1 MLGWMGLPEEEQYHP
16 TGNKGWVHCLTM
28 PRELKLIDGKLIQKP
43 LIEMKELRK
52 GKIESLEKVEIV
64 SWKSDNVRENSY
76 ELVLDVEKY
85 EASIFEIRLALGERE
100 YTSLKIDFTNNYGI
114 FDNSAMA
121 KGLKSV
127 RKFKLN
133 NFNDKIKI
141 HMFMD
146 KSAVE
151 IFLNDGETVVSSR
164 IYPKEGSIGLEF
176 ISYEGKVKIDKLDIW
191 SLGAFKFNE

>member
-1 MLGWMGLPEEEQYHP
+1 MFGWMGLPEEEQYHP
-16 TGNKGWVHCLTM
+16 TVNKGWVHCLTM
-28 PRELKLIDGKLIQKP
+28 PRELKLINGKLIQKP

-52 GKIESLEKVEIV
+52 DKIESLEKVEIV
-64 SWKSDNVRENSY
+64 SWKSDNVMENSY

-85 EASIFEIRLALGERE
+85 ESSLFEIKLALGEIE
-100 YTSLKIDFTNNYGI
+100 YASLKIDFTKNYGV

-121 KGLKSV
+121 KGLKSF

-133 NFNDKIKI
+133 NLKDKIKV

-164 IYPKEGSIGLEF
+164 IYPKEGSNGLEI
-176 ISYEGKVKIDKLDIW
+176 ISYEGKLKIDKLDIW
-191 SLGAFKFNE
+191 SLGGFKFNE